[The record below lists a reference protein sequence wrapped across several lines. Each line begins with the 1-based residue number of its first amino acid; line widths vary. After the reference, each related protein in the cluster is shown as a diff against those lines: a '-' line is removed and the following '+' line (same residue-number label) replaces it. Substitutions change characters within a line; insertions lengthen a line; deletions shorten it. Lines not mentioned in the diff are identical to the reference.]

1 MTSAIVQVE
10 AVSRRFGDNL
20 AVDRVSL
27 AITPGEVVGLL
38 GANGA
43 GKSTLIRMI
52 LGLIPATSGRISL
65 FGAAPSRSSRARLG
79 YVSQGLGLYADLTVA
94 ENLAFVASAFGVP
107 APPLPRELDGIADR
121 MVGQVSLGYRR
132 QVAFAAAL
140 SHGPELLVLDEPTSG
155 VGPLGRSE
163 LWGTIGAAA
172 ERGAAVLVSTHYM
185 EEAEQ
190 CDRLIMMSN
199 GRAVA
204 EGTSRD
210 MSASVT
216 AIEIDTPEWAA
227 TLAALRAAGLRA
239 ALVGSSVRVV
249 GADLGAVTEALR
261 RAGVDASVHETEAG
275 FEEAFVAMSVR

>member
-1 MTSAIVQVE
+1 
-10 AVSRRFGDNL
+10 
-20 AVDRVSL
+20 
-27 AITPGEVVGLL
+27 
-38 GANGA
+38 
-43 GKSTLIRMI
+43 
-52 LGLIPATSGRISL
+52 
-65 FGAAPSRSSRARLG
+65 
-79 YVSQGLGLYADLTVA
+79 
-94 ENLAFVASAFGVP
+94 
-107 APPLPRELDGIADR
+107 
-121 MVGQVSLGYRR
+121 
-132 QVAFAAAL
+132 
-140 SHGPELLVLDEPTSG
+140 
-155 VGPLGRSE
+155 
-163 LWGTIGAAA
+163 
-172 ERGAAVLVSTHYM
+172 M